1 MTRPLRVRIAPSPTG
16 TVHLGLCRTALFN
29 WAYARRFGGTF
40 VLRIEDTD
48 HDRNT
53 QASQQAILDGLRWL
67 GLDWDEGPEQGGPY
81 EPYQQSERVERHLA
95 WAEKLLA
102 SGHAYRDFSTPE
114 QLDAWRAEQEGRK
127 QRIAY
132 RGADRDLDPAEAE
145 RRAAAGEEY
154 AVRFR
159 IPDGETTFED
169 LIRGQVTIP
178 HHEID
183 DWVMVRRGAASPTYN
198 FVVVCDDLDMH
209 ISHVFR
215 GEEHLVNTPK
225 QLLLYSALGEPAPEF
240 AHLPLMLGTDRK
252 KLSKRT
258 GDTALGDYQ
267 AKGYPREAI
276 FNFLALQ
283 GWALDGETDVF
294 SREQFV
300 ERFDIRDVAKAG
312 AVFDPDKF
320 LWMAGEYLRGE
331 KPEELAA
338 HVKPFALNAGWMSAQ
353 ELQER
358 WPWFVRLVAS
368 VQERLALYSDL
379 PHWVGH
385 MFQPHAEVPY
395 DPKAEKGARKR
406 ERRVELLT
414 GFADALES
422 GAIHGSPAQWAEQ
435 TKAWIEAQGA
445 KIPDLFQP
453 LRCALTGMAGGP
465 DLFETLDLLGVP
477 AALERIRAGAQ
488 RLA

>member
-1 MTRPLRVRIAPSPTG
+1 MTSAPRVRIAPSPTG
-16 TVHLGLCRTALFN
+16 TVHLGLCRTSLFN
-29 WAYARRFGGTF
+29 WAYAKRFGGTF

-53 QASQQAILDGLRWL
+53 EASQQAILDGLRWL
-67 GLDWDEGPEQGGPY
+67 GLEWDEGPEQGGPY
-81 EPYQQSERVERHLA
+81 GPYQQSQRAARHLELA
-95 WAEKLLA
+95 QTLLE

-132 RGADRDLDPAEAE
+132 RGADRDLDPAESS
-145 RRAAAGEEY
+145 RRAAVGESF
-154 AVRFR
+154 AIRFR
-159 IPDGETTFED
+159 IPDGESTFDD
-169 LIRGQVTIP
+169 LIRGTVTIP

-183 DWVMVRRGAASPTYN
+183 DWVMVRRGGQSPTYN

-209 ISHVFR
+209 ITHVFR

-225 QLLLYSALGEPAPEF
+225 QRLVYAALGKPAPEF

-276 FNFLALQ
+276 VNFLALQ
-283 GWALDGETDVF
+283 GWALDGENDVF

-300 ERFDIRDVAKAG
+300 EHFDIRDVSKAG

-320 LWMAGEYLRGE
+320 LWMAGEYIRQE
-331 KPEELAA
+331 RPEQLAEN
-338 HVKPFALNAGWMSAQ
+338 VKPYALEAGWLSPA

-379 PHWVGH
+379 PNWVGH
-385 MFQPHAEVPY
+385 FFQPNREVAY

-406 ERRVELLT
+406 ERRVELL
-414 GFADALES
+414 GAFADALEA
-422 GAIHGSPAQWAEQ
+422 GEIHGSPTQLTEQ
-435 TKAWIEAQGA
+435 TKAWIQAQGA

-465 DLFETLDLLGVP
+465 DLFETLDLLGLP
-477 AALERIRAGAQ
+477 ASLERIRAGAE